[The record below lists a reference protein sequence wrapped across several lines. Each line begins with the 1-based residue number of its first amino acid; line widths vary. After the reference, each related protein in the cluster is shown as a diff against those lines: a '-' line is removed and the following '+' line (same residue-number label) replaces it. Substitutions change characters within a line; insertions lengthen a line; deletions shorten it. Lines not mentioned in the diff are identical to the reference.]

1 MHLSAINLTAS
12 AEIKIRVD
20 MAAPS
25 EIKPLSII
33 WIAATA
39 AGIVC
44 GVYKNT
50 TAEIVVKADAKR

>member
-1 MHLSAINLTAS
+1 MIKRTAR
-12 AEIKIRVD
+12 AEQNIRVD

-44 GVYKNT
+44 GVYKKT
-50 TAEIVVKADAKR
+50 TAEMVVKAEAKR